1 MTTTPLISATV
12 TIGLPQAIDDAG
24 AKSDEILQ
32 ELEIDRA
39 LLSRTDGFIPCASF
53 ARILE
58 TTAQRTGDPAFGLN
72 FGARS
77 NPKKIGCLAYAVVNS
92 PTVAADFETAGRY
105 IHLHNEAAQFAFAED
120 QSLSYWSYTLK
131 KMHLEEWRQ
140 FIDYGMAAALNVI
153 RVMVGSAWSP
163 REVHFAHQGGEAVVA
178 YREVFRSPVVFACST
193 NAFVMDAD
201 FCRQPI
207 PAADPNLFG
216 ILTGYLDDVLSR
228 VPKKDDVVAPIRAAI
243 AQLMKD
249 GGIKL
254 SRAAKTMAV
263 SPRTLQRQLKERG
276 LSFAELVEDTRR
288 ALALEYL
295 KDHENTLTEIAFL
308 LGYSEVS
315 AFNRA
320 FKRWTGKT
328 PMAYRG
334 SLLVHKTL

>member
-1 MTTTPLISATV
+1 MATKPLISATV
-12 TIGLPQAIDDAG
+12 MIGLAQAIDDAG
-24 AKSDEILQ
+24 AKADEVLRD
-32 ELEIDRA
+32 LDIDPA

-58 TTAQRTGDPAFGLN
+58 TTARRTGNEVFGLH

-77 NPKKIGCLAYAVVNS
+77 NPKNIGCLAYAVMNS
-92 PTVAADFETAGRY
+92 PTVAAAFETAGRY
-105 IHLHNEAAQFAFAED
+105 IHLHNEAARLAFAED
-120 QSLSYWSYTLK
+120 QSLGYWSYTLK
-131 KMHLEEWRQ
+131 ELHSEGSRQ
-140 FIDYGMAAALNVI
+140 LIDYGMAAALNTI
-153 RVMVGSAWSP
+153 RAMVGSAWSP
-163 REVHFAHQGGEAVVA
+163 REVHFAHQAGKAMAA
-178 YREVFRSPVVFACST
+178 YREVFRSPILFACST

-216 ILTGYLDDVLSR
+216 ILMGYLDDVLSR
-228 VPKKDDVVAPIRAAI
+228 MPKKDDAVGPLRMAI
-243 AQLMKD
+243 AQLVKD

-254 SRAAKTMAV
+254 SSAAKIMAV
-263 SPRTLQRQLKERG
+263 SPRTLQRQLKQNG

-288 ALALEYL
+288 TLALEYL
-295 KDHENTLTEIAFL
+295 KNRDNTLTEVAFL

-328 PMAYRG
+328 PMTYRG
-334 SLLVHKTL
+334 SLLVSKTV